1 MADMTLLGLAEQ
13 AANTQNVYQ
22 NQKINQMKMQAAQEE
37 MNRQNQI
44 RQSFANGMPNPE
56 ELYKIDPEYAAQ
68 FEQNQITSQANARNF
83 LKGAA
88 TDLYARASRIS
99 DPAQQQAVI
108 NQYVKPLEPQLRKM
122 GFPMNEPITLDH
134 LKMILGTTPEEAMQA
149 KVAEKRALD
158 QYEHDFTPQTSPSG
172 DVVFYD
178 KKHPTAAPI
187 FPQQAGGMQQP
198 IGNAQQPQRP
208 TNGLINIFEQP
219 QQNLSPKSAQLQ
231 QEEAVKLSAEAEKLR
246 QQQELE
252 RNKQDVALIQSE
264 PEKLAGISKAAMN
277 LQGLGENLNKYGEQV
292 KSDWLP
298 TDNSIAY
305 NARQVLG
312 SNTVLNDITQANGQI
327 MVDTMRSMKQD
338 SGVSPSQLMNTEKEW
353 ERQLAAA
360 TGQGT
365 VESRKNAWE
374 KLTREL
380 HQTYNS
386 YEKTR
391 AAAYKRQ
398 NKEYKPLINA
408 DILPGAKVM
417 EMDTNNM
424 PIGQTGVL
432 NGKKIRVI
440 GQNQIEVID

>member
-1 MADMTLLGLAEQ
+1 MAELQIPDYMQNKPVDVASLFDLYNTTRANQQAMKMNEMKMAEEQQTAPLRQRYMQSQADENESTASINQLKAHQQKLALGSNIAKQILGQASKVAQEGTPEFEQ
-13 AANTQNVYQ
+13 AVQQYGNPLRSIMASAFGHENDPSKPIDVNGLKTLAG
-22 NQKINQMKMQAAQEE
+22 INIGGDE
-37 MNRQNQI
+37 
-44 RQSFANGMPNPE
+44 
-56 ELYKIDPEYAAQ
+56 
-68 FEQNQITSQANARNF
+68 
-83 LKGAA
+83 
-88 TDLYARASRIS
+88 
-99 DPAQQQAVI
+99 
-108 NQYVKPLEPQLRKM
+108 
-122 GFPMNEPITLDH
+122 
-134 LKMILGTTPEEAMQA
+134 
-149 KVAEKRALD
+149 
-158 QYEHDFTPQTSPSG
+158 YEHDFTPQTTPSG

-178 KKHPTAAPI
+178 KKHPTSAPI
-187 FPQQAGGMQQP
+187 FPQQARGMQQP
-198 IGNAQQPQRP
+198 IGNAQQPTQP
-208 TNGLINIFEQP
+208 SNGLVNIFQP
-219 QQNLSPKSAQLQ
+219 TGQGQPTGLSPKSAQLQ
-231 QEEAVKLSAEAEKLR
+231 QEEAVKLSAEAEKLQ
-246 QQQELE
+246 QQQEAE
-252 RNKQDVALIQSE
+252 RTKSDLALIQSE

-277 LQGLGENLNKYGEQV
+277 LQGLGKNLDKYGEQV
-292 KSDWLP
+292 KADWLP

-380 HQTYNS
+380 HQTYNA

-391 AAAYKRQ
+391 AEAYKRQ
-398 NKEYKPLINA
+398 KKEYKPLINP
-408 DILPGAKVM
+408 DILPGAKTI
-417 EMDTNNM
+417 EMDTANM

>member
-1 MADMTLLGLAEQ
+1 MAELQIPNYMQNEPVDVASLFDLYNTTRANQQAMKMNEMKMAEEQQTAPLRQRYMQSQAAENESTASINQLKAHQQKLALGSNIAKQILGQASKVAQEGTPEFEQ
-13 AANTQNVYQ
+13 AVQQYGNPLRSIMASAFGHENDPSKPIDVNGL
-22 NQKINQMKMQAAQEE
+22 KSLAGINIGGDE
-37 MNRQNQI
+37 
-44 RQSFANGMPNPE
+44 
-56 ELYKIDPEYAAQ
+56 
-68 FEQNQITSQANARNF
+68 
-83 LKGAA
+83 
-88 TDLYARASRIS
+88 
-99 DPAQQQAVI
+99 
-108 NQYVKPLEPQLRKM
+108 
-122 GFPMNEPITLDH
+122 
-134 LKMILGTTPEEAMQA
+134 
-149 KVAEKRALD
+149 
-158 QYEHDFTPQTSPSG
+158 YEHDFTPQTTPSG

-178 KKHPTAAPI
+178 KKHPTSAPI
-187 FPQQAGGMQQP
+187 FPQQARGMQQP
-198 IGNAQQPQRP
+198 IGNAQQPTQP
-208 TNGLINIFEQP
+208 SNGLVNIFQP
-219 QQNLSPKSAQLQ
+219 TGQGQPTGLSPKSAQLQ
-231 QEEAVKLSAEAEKLR
+231 QEEAVKLSAEAEKLQ
-246 QQQELE
+246 QQQEAE
-252 RNKQDVALIQSE
+252 RTKSDLALIQSE

-277 LQGLGENLNKYGEQV
+277 LQGLGKNLDKYGEQV
-292 KSDWLP
+292 KADWLP

-380 HQTYNS
+380 HQTYNA

-391 AAAYKRQ
+391 AEAYKRQ
-398 NKEYKPLINA
+398 KKEYKPLINP
-408 DILPGAKVM
+408 DILPGAKTI
-417 EMDTNNM
+417 EMDTANM

>member
-1 MADMTLLGLAEQ
+1 MADMTLMGLAEQ
-13 AANTQNVYQ
+13 AANTKGAYQ
-22 NQKINQMKMQAAQEE
+22 NQKINQMKMQAAQDE
-37 MNRQNQI
+37 MGRQNQI
-44 RQSFANGMPNPE
+44 RQSFAGGMPNAQD
-56 ELYKIDPEYAAQ
+56 LYKIDPEFASNY
-68 FEQNQITSQANARNF
+68 ESNQMKMQAGTREF
-83 LKGAA
+83 VKGAA
-88 TDLYARASRIS
+88 TDLYNRVKGIQ
-99 DPAQQQAVI
+99 DPNQQQAII
-108 NQYVKPLEPQLRKM
+108 NQYIEPLKPQLQRM
-122 GFPMNEPITLDH
+122 GLPMREPMTMEH

-149 KVAEKRALD
+149 KIVEKQALN
-158 QYEHDFTPQTSPSG
+158 QYEHDYTPQTTPGG

-178 KKHPTAAPI
+178 KKHPQGAPI
-187 FPQQAGGMQQP
+187 QAQPYGGMQQP
-198 IGNAQQPQRP
+198 IGNAQQPTQP
-208 TNGLINIFEQP
+208 SNGLVNIFQP
-219 QQNLSPKSAQLQ
+219 TGQGQQIGFSPKSTQVAQ
-231 QEEAVKLSAEAEKLR
+231 EAQIQLSAEEQKAK

-252 RNKQDVALIQSE
+252 RNKADLALIQSE

-277 LQGLGENLNKYGEQV
+277 LQGLGQNLDKYGEQV

-398 NKEYKPLINA
+398 NKEYKP
-408 DILPGAKVM
+408 GHH
-417 EMDTNNM
+417 
-424 PIGQTGVL
+424 
-432 NGKKIRVI
+432 
-440 GQNQIEVID
+440 

>member
-1 MADMTLLGLAEQ
+1 MGQVTKMAELNVPDYMQNKPVNVVDLYDFQDRTRANQQELKMNEMKMAEAQKDNELQNKTNQLQYQSTAHALGSKIATDIVGKVQAMGIDPSAPDFQQKLDQVASPYRPLMASAMGQPDNGQPIHWESLMALKGLTAQEQGKADIQQKLAEKQ
-13 AANTQNVYQ
+13 AL
-22 NQKINQMKMQAAQEE
+22 
-37 MNRQNQI
+37 
-44 RQSFANGMPNPE
+44 F
-56 ELYKIDPEYAAQ
+56 
-68 FEQNQITSQANARNF
+68 
-83 LKGAA
+83 
-88 TDLYARASRIS
+88 
-99 DPAQQQAVI
+99 
-108 NQYVKPLEPQLRKM
+108 
-122 GFPMNEPITLDH
+122 
-134 LKMILGTTPEEAMQA
+134 
-149 KVAEKRALD
+149 

-178 KKHPTAAPI
+178 KKHPNAAPI
-187 FPQQAGGMQQP
+187 FPQQAGGTQQP
-198 IGNAQQPQRP
+198 IGNVQQPQRP

-231 QEEAVKLSAEAEKLR
+231 QEEDVKLSAEAQKLR

-391 AAAYKRQ
+391 AGAYKRQ

>member
-1 MADMTLLGLAEQ
+1 MAELQIPDYMQNKPVDVASLFDLYNTTRANQQAMKMNEMKMAEEQQIAPLRQRYMQSQAAENESTASINQLKAHQQKLALGSNIAKQILGQASKVAQEGTPEFEQ
-13 AANTQNVYQ
+13 AVQQYGNPLRSIMASAFGHENDPSKPIDVNGL
-22 NQKINQMKMQAAQEE
+22 KSLAGINIGGDE
-37 MNRQNQI
+37 
-44 RQSFANGMPNPE
+44 
-56 ELYKIDPEYAAQ
+56 
-68 FEQNQITSQANARNF
+68 
-83 LKGAA
+83 
-88 TDLYARASRIS
+88 
-99 DPAQQQAVI
+99 
-108 NQYVKPLEPQLRKM
+108 
-122 GFPMNEPITLDH
+122 
-134 LKMILGTTPEEAMQA
+134 
-149 KVAEKRALD
+149 
-158 QYEHDFTPQTSPSG
+158 YEHDFTPQTTPSG

-178 KKHPTAAPI
+178 KKHPTSAPI
-187 FPQQAGGMQQP
+187 FPQQARGMQQP
-198 IGNAQQPQRP
+198 IGNAQQPTQP
-208 TNGLINIFEQP
+208 SNGLVNIFQP
-219 QQNLSPKSAQLQ
+219 TGQGQPTGLSPKSAQLQ
-231 QEEAVKLSAEAEKLR
+231 QEEAVKLSAEAEKLQ
-246 QQQELE
+246 QQQEAE
-252 RNKQDVALIQSE
+252 RTKSDLALIQSE

-277 LQGLGENLNKYGEQV
+277 LQGLGKNLDKYGEQV
-292 KSDWLP
+292 KADWLP

-380 HQTYNS
+380 HQTYNA

-391 AAAYKRQ
+391 AEAYKRQ
-398 NKEYKPLINA
+398 KKEYKPLINP
-408 DILPGAKVM
+408 DILPGAKTI
-417 EMDTNNM
+417 EMDTANM